1 MPTMWHIQQ
10 SFRISLHNFA
20 YFNQNWSACA
30 KFQVDFFSSPPTS
43 LFVGSG
49 NHMLV
54 GQHHLTWDSYGI
66 SLHGWDVER
75 CGRQHPSGK
84 VYVMSGQPRTFTFL
98 YSTLITHSW
107 TRRINI
113 GCELE
118 RLNAAFETTLRDKF
132 TQLADG
138 EVFFQGGVTERLVLS
153 DLEFRKKE
161 LSLSIRLLSSTTDD
175 PPMSFVLK
183 FWINN

>member
-153 DLEFRKKE
+153 DLEFRKK
-161 LSLSIRLLSSTTDD
+161 SFHFPFDCYHPRRTT
-175 PPMSFVLK
+175 PQCRSF
-183 FWINN
+183 WNSE